1 VVVSAHTGHTK
12 LVEWWVVGEVVV
24 ELWVFG
30 EPAEQL
36 ECCELKANQPILV
49 VVPAQTEGHTNLQ
62 PFPDGEQVVL
72 ELPFHGERVVWE
84 LPFHGEQVVLELVID
99 VLLQPFFS
107 TRFFRRHIFVR
118 RIFMRKK

>member
-1 VVVSAHTGHTK
+1 
-12 LVEWWVVGEVVV
+12 VVGEVVV

-62 PFPDGEQVVL
+62 VVL
-72 ELPFHGERVVWE
+72 KLPFHGGRVVWELPFHGGRVVWE
-84 LPFHGEQVVLELVID
+84 LPFHGERVVLEL
-99 VLLQPFFS
+99 VLLQPFF
-107 TRFFRRHIFVR
+107 FH
-118 RIFMRKK
+118 